1 MSWENELEPHERNAL
16 NAMRYADSLYR
27 HEYGNMRECIAKAS
41 VKYSASE
48 TLIRQWQE
56 HVESE
61 C

>member
-1 MSWENELEPHERNAL
+1 MSWENELDPNEKKAL
-16 NAMRYADSLYR
+16 QAMRYADSLYR

-48 TLIRQWQE
+48 AAIWQWKE

-61 C
+61 G